1 MSSARA
7 LEGRR
12 VQRGVDQAGG
22 VLARFSGLDFHIIAT
37 VVALVSLG
45 LVLVYSA
52 SAVYAEKNFG
62 DAEAFLRGQLR
73 ALVLGTIALLGFT
86 QLPTTWLRDKALR
99 IFCVCTFLCL
109 IVLIPHVGHVAG
121 GARRWLQLGPL
132 GFQPSE
138 VAKLAV
144 LIMLAAV
151 LAKRESAQ
159 GGAGKLIVPVLL
171 AQIPVALILAE
182 PDLGTA
188 LVIELILGAM
198 IFAAGLRLRTIA
210 LMGLAALP
218 VFYHL
223 VMGTPFRLQRLLGY
237 IDPWAY
243 RSTVGYQVTESLIS
257 IGSGGVTGLGL
268 GDGKHKM
275 FFLPEAHTDFIFAIL
290 GEELGLVG
298 VIALLATVGIFIW
311 RGLGIARSARDPF
324 AAYLAVGVVGLVGIP
339 AIFNTAVATGLL
351 PCKGLPLPFV
361 SYGGSN
367 LLVALAATGLLLRV
381 AKESA
386 K

>member
-7 LEGRR
+7 LDGRR
-12 VQRGVDQAGG
+12 ATRGEATHGFLD
-22 VLARFSGLDFHIIAT
+22 RFSGLDFSLIAV
-37 VVALVSLG
+37 VVAMVSLG

-52 SAVYAEKNFG
+52 SSVYAEKNFG
-62 DAEAFLRGQLR
+62 DAESFLRAQLR
-73 ALVLGTIALLGFT
+73 ALAIGSFAMLGLT
-86 QLPTTWLRDKALR
+86 QVPTAWLRANALR
-99 IFCVCTFLCL
+99 IFGVCTLLCL
-109 IVLIPHVGHVAG
+109 IVLIPHIGHVAG
-121 GARRWLQLGPL
+121 GARRWLQIGRM

-151 LAKRESAQ
+151 LARREEA
-159 GGAGKLIVPVLL
+159 GARGKLVIPVLL
-171 AQIPVALILAE
+171 AQIPVGLVLAE

-188 LVIELILGAM
+188 LVIELILGTM

-257 IGSGGVTGLGL
+257 IGSGGITGLGL

-290 GEELGLVG
+290 GEELGLIG
-298 VIALLATVGIFIW
+298 VFALLASVGFFIW
-311 RGLGIARSARDPF
+311 RGLAIARETKDPF
-324 AAYLAVGVVGLVGIP
+324 AAYLAVGVVGLIGIP
-339 AIFNTAVATGLL
+339 AIFNTCVATGLL
-351 PCKGLPLPFV
+351 PTKGLPLPFV

-367 LLVALAATGLLLRV
+367 LLVALAGTGLLLRV
-381 AKESA
+381 GKENAK
-386 K
+386 

>member
-1 MSSARA
+1 MSSVRA
-7 LEGRR
+7 FGRGR
-12 VQRGVDQAGG
+12 DEEATG
-22 VLARFSGLDFHIIAT
+22 LFARFSGLDFHVIAT
-37 VVALVSLG
+37 VVAMVSLG

-52 SAVYAEKNFG
+52 SSVYAEKNFG
-62 DAEAFLRGQLR
+62 DAESFLRAQLR
-73 ALVLGTIALLGFT
+73 ALVIGGVALLGLT
-86 QLPTTWLRDKALR
+86 QVPTTWLRDKALH
-99 IFCVCTFLCL
+99 IFGACTFLCL

-121 GARRWLQLGPL
+121 GARRWLQLGPF

-138 VAKLAV
+138 IAKLAV
-144 LIMLAAV
+144 LIMLAKV

-159 GGAGKLIVPVLL
+159 GAGAQKLIVPVLL

-188 LVIELILGAM
+188 LVIELVLGAM

-290 GEELGLVG
+290 GEELGLLG
-298 VIALLATVGIFIW
+298 VLALLATVGVFIW
-311 RGLGIARSARDPF
+311 RGLGIARDAKDPF
-324 AAYLAVGVVGLVGIP
+324 AAFLAVGVVGLVGIP
-339 AIFNTAVATGLL
+339 AIFNTCVATGLL
-351 PCKGLPLPFV
+351 PTKGLPLPFV

-367 LLVALAATGLLLRV
+367 LLVALAATGILLRV

-386 K
+386 RD